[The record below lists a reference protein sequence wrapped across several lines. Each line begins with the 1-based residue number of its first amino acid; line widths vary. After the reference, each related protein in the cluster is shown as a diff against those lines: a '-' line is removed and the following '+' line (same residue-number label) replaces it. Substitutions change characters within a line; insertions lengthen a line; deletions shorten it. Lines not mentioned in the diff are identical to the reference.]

1 VRLSCARTGSDRGA
15 HNIATATAM
24 YAANPSLFFMVQD
37 YTATSALSVGMPQS
51 LPLSHAPQISL
62 SSVYGKAGLD
72 TRRNRVR
79 LKRGAGTKNRP
90 PRCARMVQIK
100 GSAIKET
107 ISQIKSRAGEQ
118 AFQKI
123 LGLLD
128 EETRTICQ
136 NEVVSSSWYP
146 LDVFTRFLEV
156 EIRVLADGKEEMVTR
171 GSEVIIEKQLRG
183 IYKAFVKLGSP
194 EFVIKRIAAVHATY
208 FQGVPIEVQLQGH
221 GKAVVRY
228 TGFEKHHRIMGFAI
242 MGFFKKALEISGA
255 KDVVLCFTVPIEEGK
270 AFSELSISWS

>member
-1 VRLSCARTGSDRGA
+1 
-15 HNIATATAM
+15 
-24 YAANPSLFFMVQD
+24 
-37 YTATSALSVGMPQS
+37 
-51 LPLSHAPQISL
+51 
-62 SSVYGKAGLD
+62 
-72 TRRNRVR
+72 
-79 LKRGAGTKNRP
+79 
-90 PRCARMVQIK
+90 MVQIK

-107 ISQIKSRAGEQ
+107 IQQIKSRNGEE

-128 EETRTICQ
+128 EETRKICQ
-136 NEVVSSSWYP
+136 GEIYSSTWYP
-146 LDVFTRFLEV
+146 LNNFTRFLEV
-156 EIRVLADGKEEMVTR
+156 EIRVLAEGREEMITR
-171 GSEVIIEKQLRG
+171 GSEAVIEKQLRG

-221 GKAVVRY
+221 GKAVVKY

-255 KDVVLCFTVPIEEGK
+255 KDVVLRFTVPIEEGK

>member
-1 VRLSCARTGSDRGA
+1 
-15 HNIATATAM
+15 
-24 YAANPSLFFMVQD
+24 
-37 YTATSALSVGMPQS
+37 
-51 LPLSHAPQISL
+51 
-62 SSVYGKAGLD
+62 
-72 TRRNRVR
+72 
-79 LKRGAGTKNRP
+79 
-90 PRCARMVQIK
+90 MVQIK

-107 ISQIKSRAGEQ
+107 INQIQSRAGEE
-118 AFQKI
+118 ALQKI

-136 NEVVSSSWYP
+136 NEVFSSSWYP

-156 EIRVLADGKEEMVTR
+156 EIRVTR
-171 GSEVIIEKQLRG
+171 GSEGVIERQLRG

-208 FQGVPIEVQLQGH
+208 FQGVPIEVQLQAH

-228 TGFEKHHRIMGFAI
+228 TGFEKQHRIIGFAI

-255 KDVVLCFTVPIEEGK
+255 TDVVLCFTVPIDEGK